1 MRAHLF
7 IVALALWLST
17 SSASADTIQ
26 NFEIV
31 TASNLSPIGGT
42 FNDGGTFGGTF
53 SVDLSSLPTVPGPIP
68 LPAVDITTSS
78 TTMFAGSN
86 YISGVLLDGGTASFF
101 GLTLQEYGLELFGVS
116 DSLDLVFVELPG
128 TFTGGQ
134 IIQASEVDFLEN
146 RLERIDNSG
155 DAIAVDPALVPE
167 PWSATTCALGL
178 LAIWLF
184 RRSNRQAALAD

>member
-1 MRAHLF
+1 M
-7 IVALALWLST
+7 VALALWLST

-53 SVDLSSLPTVPGPIP
+53 GVDISTLPSVPGPIP

-78 TTMFAGSN
+78 TGFPGSN
-86 YISGVLLDGGTASFF
+86 YNRGIVLDGGTASLF
-101 GLTLQEYGLELFGVS
+101 GLTLQEYVLVFFANVTDS
-116 DSLDLVFVELPG
+116 SLDLTFVDLPG

-134 IIQASEVDFLEN
+134 IIQASEVDPPLDN
-146 RLERIDNSG
+146 IERTDNSG
-155 DAIAVDPALVPE
+155 DAIAVDPNLVPE
-167 PWSATTCALGL
+167 PWSAATCALGL
-178 LAIWLF
+178 LAIGLF
-184 RRSNRQAALAD
+184 RRRNQQPALAD